1 MRPSSLRSPISLRL
15 GVAALSLALLLALTG
30 LVTAQSTDNPITFSS
45 EIYVVS
51 EVTADDGSKEE
62 RFSAATSAI
71 PGQVV
76 EFRIIATNSGET
88 TLPAG
93 RVQIL
98 GPIAEGQAY
107 VGNSASPST
116 ENRLLTEFSV
126 DGTEFSEAP
135 VLVGT
140 GEGRRVADPSE
151 YTMIRWTLLTPME
164 PGQEVTLVYRVLIE

>member
-1 MRPSSLRSPISLRL
+1 MTPSSFRSLSSLRFAFA
-15 GVAALSLALLLALTG
+15 GLLLALCG
-30 LVTAQSTDNPITFSS
+30 LGLAQTPDNPITFRS
-45 EIYVVS
+45 EIYIVS

-93 RVQIL
+93 RVQIY
-98 GPIAEGQAY
+98 GPVDEGMAF
-107 VGNSASPST
+107 VGNSATPSA

-126 DGTEFSEAP
+126 DGTEFSEP
-135 VLVGT
+135 PLLLGT
-140 GEGRRVADPSE
+140 GDSRRVADPAEFS
-151 YTMIRWTLLTPME
+151 MIRWTLLTPME

>member
-1 MRPSSLRSPISLRL
+1 MRPSRSRTLTLWRFGAS
-15 GVAALSLALLLALTG
+15 ALLLALLG
-30 LVTAQSTDNPITFSS
+30 LAAAQAPDNPITFRS

-51 EVTADDGSKEE
+51 EVTAADGSREE

-93 RVQIL
+93 RVQIF
-98 GPIAEGQAY
+98 GPVDAGMAY
-107 VGNSASPST
+107 VGNSASPSA

-126 DGTEFSEAP
+126 DGAEFSEPP
-135 VLVGT
+135 VLVGVDDS
-140 GEGRRVADPSE
+140 RRVAEPNE
-151 YTMIRWTLLTPME
+151 FTMIRWTLLTPLE
-164 PGQEVTLVYRVLIE
+164 PGQEVTLIYRVVIE